1 MYRTGGAVRH
11 GSDEQGLGRRPIARL
26 TDRCPVGEVRRAQG
40 PRRARET
47 WCAGIEIELRLGADS
62 ALLAARV
69 DLREGMDS
77 EEAEEVCV
85 RIKRQLREECP
96 AFDQVFLDIVDAD
109 SDDRDRARILER
121 DIGRLVADQD
131 GSEE

>member
-1 MYRTGGAVRH
+1 M
-11 GSDEQGLGRRPIARL
+11 
-26 TDRCPVGEVRRAQG
+26 
-40 PRRARET
+40 
-47 WCAGIEIELRLGADS
+47 RLGADS